1 MLRTCK
7 PASFLAGFL
16 ALDRAFEASSEARSF
31 SEACLVIIVS
41 ISIMLSFVYYV
52 FG

>member
-1 MLRTCK
+1 MLKACK

-16 ALDRAFEASSEARSF
+16 ALDRALEESSEARSF

-41 ISIMLSFVYYV
+41 IVLSFVYYI